1 MRETLKEIIELES
14 IVEQT
19 IKENE
24 NQYQAFYLGFLKGL
38 KEARAILIKAIKL
51 NR

>member
-19 IKENE
+19 IRESPEYKT
-24 NQYQAFYLGFLKGL
+24 FYHGFLKGL